1 MGKIREGTAEKDISC
16 EAAPSHIQAGKMDM
30 SSLSQVYCAVATEDR
45 KLVQSGGRAIGMVMK
60 HMTMKQVI
68 RLSEHFRQ
76 YTSMEWSIDWKELDI
91 REKRTGIGR
100 IGITSGYWPWEAFI
114 PRAITARSVWR
125 R

>member
-1 MGKIREGTAEKDISC
+1 MFWGKYEKERLKRTYHAKLSQAISRL
-16 EAAPSHIQAGKMDM
+16 EKMDM

-45 KLVQSGGRAIGMVMK
+45 KLVQSGGRAIGMVME

-91 REKRTGIGR
+91 REKKD
-100 IGITSGYWPWEAFI
+100 
-114 PRAITARSVWR
+114 
-125 R
+125 